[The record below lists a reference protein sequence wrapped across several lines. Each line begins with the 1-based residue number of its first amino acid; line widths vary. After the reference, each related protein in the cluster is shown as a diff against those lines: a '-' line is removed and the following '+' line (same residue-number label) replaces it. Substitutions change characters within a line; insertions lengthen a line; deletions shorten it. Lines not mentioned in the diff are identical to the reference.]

1 MDFVI
6 LSLVM
11 LAIGVYGL
19 LTKRHLLKVFI
30 SIELIATA
38 ATLNFVMLGVNNLG
52 VSQAFLILAFST
64 DTAVS
69 AVILALL
76 VIVSKKYGTSDISK
90 IMKPEKWKLKK
101 KTARLKNK
109 CSSLMF
115 HLGLSGYFRWYPAFL
130 SP

>member
-11 LAIGVYGL
+11 LAIGMYGL
-19 LTKRHLLKVFI
+19 LTKPHLLKIFI

-90 IMKPEKWKLKK
+90 IMLPEEIEQEEQENNE
-101 KTARLKNK
+101 AEV
-109 CSSLMF
+109 
-115 HLGLSGYFRWYPAFL
+115 
-130 SP
+130 

>member
-6 LSLVM
+6 LSLAM
-11 LAIGVYGL
+11 LAIGIYGL

-52 VSQAFLILAFST
+52 ISQAFLILAFST

-90 IMKPEKWKLKK
+90 IIKAEEMAPDEENSEAQL
-101 KTARLKNK
+101 
-109 CSSLMF
+109 
-115 HLGLSGYFRWYPAFL
+115 
-130 SP
+130 

>member
-11 LAIGVYGL
+11 LAIGIYGL
-19 LTKRHLLKVFI
+19 LTNRQLLKVFI

-38 ATLNFVMLGVNNLG
+38 ATLNFVMLTSSLG
-52 VSQAFLILAFST
+52 LGQALMILAFSV

-76 VIVSKKYGTSDISK
+76 VIVSKRYGTSDLSK
-90 IMKPEKWKLKK
+90 IIQKMQERKEESEVEV
-101 KTARLKNK
+101 R
-109 CSSLMF
+109 
-115 HLGLSGYFRWYPAFL
+115 
-130 SP
+130 

>member
-6 LSLVM
+6 LSLAM
-11 LAIGVYGL
+11 LAIGIYGL

-38 ATLNFVMLGVNNLG
+38 ATLNFVMLGLNNLG

-90 IMKPEKWKLKK
+90 IIKPEEM
-101 KTARLKNK
+101 
-109 CSSLMF
+109 SLDEEN
-115 HLGLSGYFRWYPAFL
+115 SEAQQ
-130 SP
+130 

>member
-11 LAIGVYGL
+11 LSIGIYGL

-30 SIELIATA
+30 SIELIATG
-38 ATLNFVMLGVNNLG
+38 ATLNFVTLASAMGKGLGE
-52 VSQAFLILAFST
+52 AFLILAFST

-76 VIVSKKYGTSDISK
+76 VIISKKYGTSDISDLV
-90 IMKPEKWKLKK
+90 KLEDNYENEVE
-101 KTARLKNK
+101 T
-109 CSSLMF
+109 
-115 HLGLSGYFRWYPAFL
+115 
-130 SP
+130 

>member
-11 LAIGVYGL
+11 LAIGIYGL
-19 LTKRHLLKVFI
+19 LTKRHLLKIFI

-38 ATLNFVMLGVNNLG
+38 ATLNFVMLGLNNLG

-76 VIVSKKYGTSDISK
+76 VVVSKKYGTSDISK
-90 IMKPEKWKLKK
+90 IVKPEEVEEENGEAK
-101 KTARLKNK
+101 
-109 CSSLMF
+109 
-115 HLGLSGYFRWYPAFL
+115 
-130 SP
+130 

>member
-11 LAIGVYGL
+11 LAIGIYGL
-19 LTKRHLLKVFI
+19 LTNRQLLKVFI

-38 ATLNFVMLGVNNLG
+38 ATLNFVMLVAAPAGL
-52 VSQAFLILAFST
+52 SEALLILAFSV

-76 VIVSKKYGTSDISK
+76 VIVSKRYGTSDISK
-90 IMKPEKWKLKK
+90 IMSKMQENAQQEE
-101 KTARLKNK
+101 TEVEAQ
-109 CSSLMF
+109 
-115 HLGLSGYFRWYPAFL
+115 
-130 SP
+130 

>member
-6 LSLVM
+6 LSLIM
-11 LAIGVYGL
+11 LAIGIYGL
-19 LTKRHLLKVFI
+19 LTQRNLLKIFV

-38 ATLNFVMLGVNNLG
+38 ATLNFVMLGVNSLG

-90 IMKPEKWKLKK
+90 IMEPTEVEQEENSE
-101 KTARLKNK
+101 AEQ
-109 CSSLMF
+109 
-115 HLGLSGYFRWYPAFL
+115 
-130 SP
+130 

>member
-19 LTKRHLLKVFI
+19 LTNRHLLKVFI
-30 SIELIATA
+30 SVELIATG
-38 ATLNFVMLGVNNLG
+38 ATLNFVTLASAMGKGLGE
-52 VSQAFLILAFST
+52 AFLILAFST

-76 VIVSKKYGTSDISK
+76 VIVSKKYGTSDISEV
-90 IMKPEKWKLKK
+90 MKLQE
-101 KTARLKNK
+101 ND
-109 CSSLMF
+109 SEVEE
-115 HLGLSGYFRWYPAFL
+115 
-130 SP
+130 

>member
-11 LAIGVYGL
+11 LAIGIYGL
-19 LTKRHLLKVFI
+19 LTKHHLLKIFI

-38 ATLNFVMLGVNNLG
+38 GTLNFVMLASTMSKGVA
-52 VSQAFLILAFST
+52 QAFTILAFST

-76 VIVSKKYGTSDISK
+76 VVVSKKYGTSDMSK
-90 IMKPEKWKLKK
+90 IIVSVPDQIDEENNGE
-101 KTARLKNK
+101 AE
-109 CSSLMF
+109 
-115 HLGLSGYFRWYPAFL
+115 
-130 SP
+130 

>member
-11 LAIGVYGL
+11 LAIGIYGL
-19 LTKRHLLKVFI
+19 LTNRQLLKVFI

-38 ATLNFVMLGVNNLG
+38 ATLNFVMLTSSLG
-52 VSQAFLILAFST
+52 LGQALMILAFSV

-76 VIVSKKYGTSDISK
+76 VIVSKRYGTSDLSK
-90 IMKPEKWKLKK
+90 IIQKMQEKEE
-101 KTARLKNK
+101 
-109 CSSLMF
+109 SEVEVQ
-115 HLGLSGYFRWYPAFL
+115 
-130 SP
+130 

>member
-11 LAIGVYGL
+11 LAIGIYGL

-30 SIELIATA
+30 SIELIATG
-38 ATLNFVMLGVNNLG
+38 ATLNFVTLASAMGKGLGE
-52 VSQAFLILAFST
+52 AFLILAFST

-76 VIVSKKYGTSDISK
+76 VIVSKKYGTSDISEIVK
-90 IMKPEKWKLKK
+90 MEDKDESE
-101 KTARLKNK
+101 AEV
-109 CSSLMF
+109 
-115 HLGLSGYFRWYPAFL
+115 
-130 SP
+130 